1 MGLVIGQTTTVRLP
15 NDEGESAVIRKLSHR
30 KLSEAAAAQQSQGIG
45 FMREIGGELMQAL
58 RNADTEKIN
67 KIQKSQE
74 ASLGNYH
81 RDTLLEKGVVSWT
94 LEPAITDVN
103 RVEVLGELD
112 EPTASFLAQA
122 IFNYSRPETPAEAG
136 EERSGLSNT

>member
-136 EERSGLSNT
+136 EEQSGLSNT